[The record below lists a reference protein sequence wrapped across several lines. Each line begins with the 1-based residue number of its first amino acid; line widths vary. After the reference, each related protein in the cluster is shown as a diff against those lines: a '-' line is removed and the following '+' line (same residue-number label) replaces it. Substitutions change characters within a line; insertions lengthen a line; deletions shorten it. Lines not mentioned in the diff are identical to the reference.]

1 MGEPPGRGK
10 VPSLAG
16 REAGATS
23 MRMRLACPAQPAR
36 TRLAGAGRL
45 RSVARHARSEHG
57 KAFRQFRRAA
67 VRTGCSLPLGRAH
80 EDFAVLVA
88 LLAMKFVNRHGEE

>member
-1 MGEPPGRGK
+1 
-10 VPSLAG
+10 
-16 REAGATS
+16 
-23 MRMRLACPAQPAR
+23 MRMRPTGAAQPAR

-45 RSVARHARSEHG
+45 RGVAGHARREHG
-57 KAFRQFRRAA
+57 KALRQFRRAA
-67 VRTGCSLPLGRAH
+67 MRTGCSLPLGRAH